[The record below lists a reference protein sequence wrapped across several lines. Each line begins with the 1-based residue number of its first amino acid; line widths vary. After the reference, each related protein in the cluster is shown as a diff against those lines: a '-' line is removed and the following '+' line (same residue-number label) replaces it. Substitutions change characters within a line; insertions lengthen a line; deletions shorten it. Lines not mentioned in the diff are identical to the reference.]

1 MAIDSKELED
11 FMPATEL
18 EWSDTAIA
26 RMKNVPF
33 FVRKSV
39 VRGIEQYAKD
49 NNLEILARI
58 VSTSVQG
65 CKADTMG
72 LGPIGAS
79 QKALERAKLTI
90 KDIDIVELNEAFAS
104 QSLACI
110 KDLQKEGHF

>member
-1 MAIDSKELED
+1 MSIDDEELED

-49 NNLEILARI
+49 
-58 VSTSVQG
+58 
-65 CKADTMG
+65 K
-72 LGPIGAS
+72 GAS
-79 QKALERAKLTI
+79 I
-90 KDIDIVELNEAFAS
+90 IDDDVV
-104 QSLACI
+104 
-110 KDLQKEGHF
+110 